1 MAHPRREHRGLAAL
15 LSALALAGC
24 GGGDE
29 KKSPS
34 AGAPIPSGGLSV
46 SEAKASELE
55 GPLMVRGYVIEGRL
69 CEAILE
75 SYPPQCGEPSLR
87 LEGDSS
93 QIQNADPSEQV
104 SVLGDVEGDVI
115 ILSATSR

>member
-15 LSALALAGC
+15 LSVLALASC
-24 GGGDE
+24 GGAE
-29 KKSPS
+29 EAPPS

-46 SEAKASELE
+46 SEAKASDLE

-75 SYPPQCGEPSLR
+75 SDPPQCGEPSLR
-87 LEGDSS
+87 LEGDVS
-93 QIQNADPSEQV
+93 QVEDADPQEQV
-104 SVLGDVEGDVI
+104 SVLGDVDGDVI
-115 ILSATSR
+115 TLSATER